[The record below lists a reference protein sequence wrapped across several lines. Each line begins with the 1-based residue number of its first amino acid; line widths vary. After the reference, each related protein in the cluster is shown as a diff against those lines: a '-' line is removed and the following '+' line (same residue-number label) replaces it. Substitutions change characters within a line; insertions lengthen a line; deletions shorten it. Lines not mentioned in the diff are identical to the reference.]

1 MPPAVFG
8 EARPSMACLPQKD
21 SPSSAA
27 WARQGSVAGQ
37 NVHFQGKGKVAQS
50 HLTLCDPVDHTVHG
64 ILQAGILVTIP
75 FSRGPSDRGTE
86 PRPPSLQS
94 EPLGGCWAPGP
105 TWVDLRSAASDGA
118 QPQAESELALAP
130 GSAWPPTRR
139 APRTPLPSLF
149 GAPVP
154 VGLRSQRL
162 SPVLS
167 VGGLLGR
174 RGRGAFV

>member
-1 MPPAVFG
+1 
-8 EARPSMACLPQKD
+8 MACLPQKD

-105 TWVDLRSAASDGA
+105 MWVDLLSAASDGA
-118 QPQAESELALAP
+118 QPQAESELALGPRLCLA
-130 GSAWPPTRR
+130 AR
-139 APRTPLPSLF
+139 APRSPDASALSLWCSCACGFTFTATFSCPFGGWAPWSERPRCLCLKRNPLRAS
-149 GAPVP
+149 G
-154 VGLRSQRL
+154 
-162 SPVLS
+162 
-167 VGGLLGR
+167 
-174 RGRGAFV
+174 